1 MDGHLVFEVHLVKLV
16 DAAHTLETK
25 RTCHQSR
32 RMQTIAP
39 PIWCFFCLPK
49 LTLSASIRAPASMTN
64 SCDSSSR
71 TTAAV
76 RPAALL
82 AFPLVYTALGLNSS
96 TCLNTHTQ
104 DLNTQPDRQLW
115 DSHTFTTLQQDLLKE
130 LTLGRARVSHDA
142 NVDVSSEGRS
152 LHGGLGNA
160 PEQHQ
165 QDAALHLVVACGI
178 TDSV

>member
-1 MDGHLVFEVHLVKLV
+1 
-16 DAAHTLETK
+16 
-25 RTCHQSR
+25 
-32 RMQTIAP
+32 
-39 PIWCFFCLPK
+39 
-49 LTLSASIRAPASMTN
+49 MTN

-96 TCLNTHTQ
+96 TCLHTRTRDVNTHSA
-104 DLNTQPDRQLW
+104 RRLW
-115 DSHTFTTLQQDLLKE
+115 DSHTATTLQQDLLEE
-130 LTLGRARVSHDA
+130 LTLGCARVPHDA
-142 NVDVSSEGRS
+142 DVDVSSERRS

-160 PEQHQ
+160 PKQHQ
-165 QDAALHLVVACGI
+165 QDAALDFIVACSV

>member
-1 MDGHLVFEVHLVKLV
+1 
-16 DAAHTLETK
+16 
-25 RTCHQSR
+25 
-32 RMQTIAP
+32 
-39 PIWCFFCLPK
+39 
-49 LTLSASIRAPASMTN
+49 MTN

-96 TCLNTHTQ
+96 TCLNTHTG
-104 DLNTQPDRQLW
+104 DLNTQPDKQLW
-115 DSHTFTTLQQDLLKE
+115 DSHSFTTLQQDLLKE